1 MLQQTKL
8 DLGLYDDLS
17 DLTIK
22 DCRNY
27 LSKLDVISTG
37 SRVAELRSELKES
50 HLEGKAMLHA
60 NGGRLLKAKRYALF
74 KQFKRLGDCRK
85 FNIRRLRSYAKR
97 LGIEN
102 AGNLKKNCLIKSLL
116 DIETSFLSN

>member
-8 DLGLYDDLS
+8 DLDLYDDLS

-37 SRVAELRSELKES
+37 SRVAELRSELNAS
-50 HLEGKAMLHA
+50 HIEGQTMLQA

-74 KQFKRLGDCRK
+74 KQFKKLGDCRK
-85 FNIRRLRSYAKR
+85 LHVRRLRSYAKR

-102 AGNLKKNCLIKSLL
+102 AGKLKKNCLIKALL
-116 DIETSFLSN
+116 DIETSLLNN

>member
-1 MLQQTKL
+1 MLQQTKS

-22 DCRNY
+22 DCRIY

-37 SRVAELRSELKES
+37 SRVAELRCELKES

-60 NGGRLLKAKRYALF
+60 NGGRLLRAKP
-74 KQFKRLGDCRK
+74 
-85 FNIRRLRSYAKR
+85 
-97 LGIEN
+97 
-102 AGNLKKNCLIKSLL
+102 
-116 DIETSFLSN
+116 